1 MTHHFGDRCGEITIS
16 SGGSQLSGKAGGGGG
31 VGHPD
36 PKIRRAVSRKCFF
49 SPSGLIL
56 ILKGVE
62 GGARLPGLLPWIR
75 HWLVCVNR
83 SPISGMVFMPALKFS
98 GIV

>member
-1 MTHHFGDRCGEITIS
+1 MVDPNFQVRR
-16 SGGSQLSGKAGGGGG
+16 GGG

-36 PKIRRAVSRKCFF
+36 PEIRGAVSRKCFF

-62 GGARLPGLLPWIR
+62 GGGGGGGAGAGLLPWIR
-75 HWLVCVNR
+75 RWLVCVNR
-83 SPISGMVFMPALKFS
+83 SPISSMVFMPALKLS
-98 GIV
+98 VIV

>member
-16 SGGSQLSGKAGGGGG
+16 SGGSQLSGEAGGGGGG

-36 PKIRRAVSRKCFF
+36 PKIRGAVSRKCFF

-62 GGARLPGLLPWIR
+62 GGAGLLGS
-75 HWLVCVNR
+75 
-83 SPISGMVFMPALKFS
+83 SPGYAT
-98 GIV
+98 G